1 MIGHVQMSLL
11 SQISP
16 TQFGSYVRTVS
27 YEKLYQLFE
36 RPRDALGYR
45 HVDPLTK
52 VYNNFVT
59 LCQMIIR
66 PLFRIE
72 ISIRLKPE

>member
-1 MIGHVQMSLL
+1 MSLL

-16 TQFGSYVRTVS
+16 SQFGSYVRTVS

-45 HVDPLTK
+45 HVNPLRK
-52 VYNNFVT
+52 VYNNFAT

-66 PLFRIE
+66 PLFRIQ
-72 ISIRLKPE
+72 ITITLKPE